1 MCAHHIH
8 VSRSVNVNRE
18 QHFTSAYRGPVTH
31 THTRTTYHIQT
42 AHSYECRTGTVK
54 HIYLINCTRV
64 QVIVTHVKKYLYL
77 YPNVYTMSYVIFAL
91 LLYILLLNIYYV
103 IVCIYLRYVCVCMSS
118 MYVMYE
124 CSFEHLNCS

>member
-77 YPNVYTMSYVIFAL
+77 FISQRVYYELCDICVIIVHIIIKHIL
-91 LLYILLLNIYYV
+91 CNRMYIPS
-103 IVCIYLRYVCVCMSS
+103 VCMC
-118 MYVMYE
+118 MYVFNV
-124 CSFEHLNCS
+124 CNV